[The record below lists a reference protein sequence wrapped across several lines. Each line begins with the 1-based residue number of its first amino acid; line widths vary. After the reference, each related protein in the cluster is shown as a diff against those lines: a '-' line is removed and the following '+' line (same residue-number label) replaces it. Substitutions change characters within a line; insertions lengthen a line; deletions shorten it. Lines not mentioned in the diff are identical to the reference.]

1 MTNSGALENLRA
13 VLNLKSLLENPHTK
27 LLIDKSKKEIIFSTE
42 ELKKNVESFLKH
54 LVKVDKDMIKLIFE
68 GWSVVSGKYPILP
81 IDYCGLVSKDIT
93 FLFNDNFAVILET
106 PENLLDFHSE
116 IVNKDLEDLIL
127 FDYIEAVG
135 RNDKA
140 KQSIYK
146 GCLTEYEEDIL
157 NKIVISEDKINALLV
172 DMLSILIPLKWEPH
186 LGWFILGKE
195 YSLVSTYDKW
205 ILLETEGL
213 LKNFI
218 VK

>member
-54 LVKVDKDMIKLIFE
+54 LVKIDKDMIELMFE

>member
-1 MTNSGALENLRA
+1 MTNSGALENLKTI
-13 VLNLKSLLENPHTK
+13 LNSKSLLENPHTK

-42 ELKKNVESFLKH
+42 GLKKNVETFLKH
-54 LVKVDKDMIKLIFE
+54 LVKVDKDMMELIFE

-81 IDYCGLVSKDIT
+81 VSYCGLVSKDIT

-127 FDYIEAVG
+127 LDYVEAVG
-135 RNDKA
+135 RIDKTE
-140 KQSIYK
+140 QSIYK

-157 NKIVISEDKINALLV
+157 NKIVISEDKINTLLV

-195 YSLVSTYDKW
+195 YSIVSIYKKW

-213 LKNFI
+213 LKNF
-218 VK
+218 VVN